1 MGMPGQQQTQ
11 FRAMHPPNQNPVGGG
26 EGGGGGGGEGG
37 KPQIEFK
44 RAINYVT
51 KIKKTFN
58 DDQDTYKR
66 FLEILN
72 TYQKEHK
79 PTGIEEVL
87 EQVSHLFADHTDL
100 LMEFTYFLPD
110 YVQEQAK
117 EQLEQYRQQVQES
130 HDRRMRQ
137 QQQQG
142 QG

>member
-1 MGMPGQQQTQ
+1 MITGGTDCKIRYWDLN
-11 FRAMHPPNQNPVGGG
+11 RASDSYTICG
-26 EGGGGGGGEGG
+26 
-37 KPQIEFK
+37 
-44 RAINYVT
+44 
-51 KIKKTFN
+51 
-58 DDQDTYKR
+58 
-66 FLEILN
+66 L
-72 TYQKEHK
+72 QKEHK